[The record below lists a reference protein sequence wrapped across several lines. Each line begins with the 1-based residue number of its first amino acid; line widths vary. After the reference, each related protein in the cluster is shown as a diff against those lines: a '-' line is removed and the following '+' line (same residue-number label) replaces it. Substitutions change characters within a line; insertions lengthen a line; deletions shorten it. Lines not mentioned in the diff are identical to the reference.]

1 MYDRKLRLP
10 VEMKLK
16 CEEKVEE
23 DIFKNKT
30 EEVEEM
36 SQNVEM
42 QWKWIKQKRFLEG
55 YLK

>member
-1 MYDRKLRLP
+1 M
-10 VEMKLK
+10 EMKLK

-55 YLK
+55 CLK